1 MCRGSDLSESNIM
14 ATLHQD
20 KDVSERQQRN
30 TVLIRPR
37 SWVRDNTECILDRT
51 YKIPEKES

>member
-1 MCRGSDLSESNIM
+1 M
-14 ATLHQD
+14 ATLHQV

-51 YKIPEKES
+51 YKIPEKEP